1 MSEPMNLDIESGNNS
16 DSEMVSASAKL
27 GMPTKSESLDT
38 IDQFFE
44 TEFDPEKSP
53 AQQSASLPPPSLD
66 LLDRMD
72 RTYRLLDLIYEQG
85 SGGAGK
91 LDIFGSKKVLS
102 VPFSGKGDHCPRI
115 RWPLRKSP
123 TTEVLHLHD
132 KGMLWLRATFFWINK
147 SSGQLSCLGS
157 THH

>member
-1 MSEPMNLDIESGNNS
+1 MPEPMNLDIESGNNS
-16 DSEMVSASAKL
+16 DDEMASVSAQL

-44 TEFDPEKSP
+44 AEFDPEKSP
-53 AQQSASLPPPSLD
+53 TQQPASIPPPSLD

-91 LDIFGSKKVLS
+91 LDTFSSKRVLS
-102 VPFSGKGDHCPRI
+102 VLLSGESDHCPRI
-115 RWPLRKSP
+115 RWTLRKSP
-123 TTEVLHLHD
+123 TTEILHLHD
-132 KGMLWLRATFFWINK
+132 KGMYAPAEVYVHLD
-147 SSGQLSCLGS
+147 Q
-157 THH
+157 